1 VVFTRLDEQGDDLGG
16 VDAKNEKELNE
27 GQKMV
32 FSMQDAALN
41 NKVIDVN
48 NIEQPELISGV
59 KLD

>member
-1 VVFTRLDEQGDDLGG
+1 MVFTRLDEQGDDLGG